1 MKRTSQRV
9 THSLTSE
16 LQEKLLMATHEIISL
31 ASRKSYSNFT
41 LVPSP
46 VLHRFIAYS
55 ELIPLYLRQI

>member
-1 MKRTSQRV
+1 MVEIPLNIKYFIHFSSHCCLCKKHITSI
-9 THSLTSE
+9 TL
-16 LQEKLLMATHEIISL
+16 
-31 ASRKSYSNFT
+31 YSA